1 MPQKEYT
8 KHSQIGGGIVSDCF
22 RANERG
28 TAVAIYSLMP
38 FISPAIAPI
47 IGGYA

>member
-1 MPQKEYT
+1 M
-8 KHSQIGGGIVSDCF
+8 SDCF
-22 RANERG
+22 KAGERG
-28 TAVAIYSLMP
+28 TAVAVYSLMP